1 MLPFDPAMGS
11 GHPLD
16 QFRAFVALHA
26 KGQGEEAVAAA
37 FFATPQI
44 VKRRLKITSMT
55 PSLLKIY
62 AVDGMT
68 LERLMAFTVGPDHG
82 RQVQVWDAVMNSWNK
97 EPDAIRPMLAETSN
111 QASNHRAV
119 FVGVDACEAIG
130 GGVLRDLFQG
140 GDDGWLEDGH
150 RVNGK
155 YIR

>member
-55 PSLLKIY
+55 PWGL
-62 AVDGMT
+62 
-68 LERLMAFTVGPDHG
+68 R
-82 RQVQVWDAVMNSWNK
+82 
-97 EPDAIRPMLAETSN
+97 
-111 QASNHRAV
+111 RA
-119 FVGVDACEAIG
+119 
-130 GGVLRDLFQG
+130 
-140 GDDGWLEDGH
+140 
-150 RVNGK
+150 
-155 YIR
+155 